1 MANTS
6 DASSVVPSDG
16 LGDLVVDDAAPR
28 VTSDVTSCMF
38 SAWVAAAHDTR
49 QAQQLAAR
57 MSRLKAQRHLLNKEI
72 RNAARRRARLLQ
84 RARGLLAIMKV
95 VARRN
100 EATSRAV
107 AKAKAKAKAA
117 A

>member
-6 DASSVVPSDG
+6 GTSIAVPSDG
-16 LGDLVVDDAAPR
+16 FGARVADAAAAR
-28 VTSDVTSCMF
+28 ATSV
-38 SAWVAAAHDTR
+38 VIVVQDTR
-49 QAQQLAAR
+49 QAQQLAER
-57 MSRLKAQRHLLNKEI
+57 MKALKARRHQLNKEI
-72 RNAARRRARLLQ
+72 RNAVRRRARLLQ
-84 RARGLLAIMKV
+84 RARVLQAIMKV
-95 VARRN
+95 VVKRT